1 MKAAVGREA
10 KMNADLSR
18 TQARFVRTIELLA
31 ACLLLAGCDE
41 GPTAPATPN
50 ISGNW
55 LGTYRP
61 GIGTGF
67 DPCDNGGP
75 ATATFSQDG
84 SQIRG
89 ILTTQDRS
97 FAEGDFVGEIHGD
110 QLRGTLTSGGTARNV
125 RGSASAVQIT
135 LSLDLPFCSGN
146 TIELHR

>member
-1 MKAAVGREA
+1 
-10 KMNADLSR
+10 MNAVIRKTRAHAAWKLI
-18 TQARFVRTIELLA
+18 ATIT
-31 ACLLLAGCDE
+31 ACSILAGCDD
-41 GPTAPATPN
+41 GPTAPSTPN

-67 DPCDNGGP
+67 DPCDDGGP
-75 ATATFSQDG
+75 AAATFRQDG

-89 ILTTQDRS
+89 TLTTQDRS

-110 QLRGTLTSGGTARNV
+110 QLRGTLTRGGTASNV
-125 RGSASAVQIT
+125 RGLASAVQIT